1 MVKSNNQEYT
11 LGTSLKTRLIGTLLA
26 IITVATLMLP
36 VMAQSAVTGS
46 FTVQIN
52 FYYPNITTLTN
63 VRVVLSDQT
72 GRVVATAVSTDGSMV
87 LLVFAS
93 HTPEYWLAASATGFA
108 SFSYFDK
115 PWPLYGVAIIT
126 VQNFGGNAGYTQ
138 NAGYSYG
145 GPNGYYYATII
156 LRRAA

>member
-1 MVKSNNQEYT
+1 MVKSNNEEYT

-36 VMAQSAVTGS
+36 VMAQGALTGS

-52 FYYPNITTLTN
+52 FYYPNISALTN

-126 VQNFGGNAGYTQ
+126 VQNFGGNP
-138 NAGYSYG
+138 GYSQNGYYYG
-145 GPNGYYYATII
+145 GGVGYYYATII